1 MHTLMPK
8 LVVLQ
13 MGIMKIK
20 RTFFNSR
27 NNLLYG
33 KYTDTNNYLFII
45 LFDSGAELSFIFRVL
60 KKNDNI
66 ENYIY
71 NKLFDCF
78 DGISEVEISKIT
90 NVEYNL
96 MKQVNVP
103 SITKVC

>member
-1 MHTLMPK
+1 
-8 LVVLQ
+8 
-13 MGIMKIK
+13 MKIK

-45 LFDSGAELSFIFRVL
+45 LFASGAELSFILRVL

-71 NKLFDCF
+71 KKLHKRFGNIIEID
-78 DGISEVEISKIT
+78 ISKIS

-96 MKQVNVP
+96 MKQVNIP
-103 SITKVC
+103 SITKIC